1 MGRCPETKNGGLN
14 CCCCS
19 IRRRFPYGMSSCAC
33 HLGGDVC
40 SRTRRISSFGN
51 GCLYATCARL
61 CPSWV
66 GALIF

>member
-33 HLGGDVC
+33 HLGGM
-40 SRTRRISSFGN
+40 S
-51 GCLYATCARL
+51 ARERAGSL
-61 CPSWV
+61 RLEM
-66 GALIF
+66 GACMQPALAFALLELGL

>member
-33 HLGGDVC
+33 HLGGCLLANAPDLFVWKWVPVC
-40 SRTRRISSFGN
+40 NLRSPLPF
-51 GCLYATCARL
+51 L
-61 CPSWV
+61 SW
-66 GALIF
+66 GF